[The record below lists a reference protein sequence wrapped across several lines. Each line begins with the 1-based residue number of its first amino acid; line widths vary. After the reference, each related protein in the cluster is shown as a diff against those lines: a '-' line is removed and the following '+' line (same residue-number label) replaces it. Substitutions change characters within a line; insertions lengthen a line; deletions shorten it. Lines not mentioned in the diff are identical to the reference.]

1 MCHIPWAQ
9 LEHLKTPAQWTKK
22 HPIDHDI
29 IEQLPKDVKLY
40 CLHGR
45 RALTPHRNG
54 EIFWIPWDSKAM
66 KTLDL
71 PRAQWE
77 IPNYMCKCHMDAGSG
92 DLVCGE
98 TATKRMLIP
107 PRTYEKFLTRPAYH
121 LFSSTH
127 SAVCVPLTVTRLTG
141 GVGEGPSRCC
151 VLRRAHAPWRG
162 VGVVKLVKSR
172 RKQLSRVIFCG
183 PW

>member
-1 MCHIPWAQ
+1 VCHIPWAQ

-127 SAVCVPLTVTRLTG
+127 SAVGGWTVDK
-141 GVGEGPSRCC
+141 
-151 VLRRAHAPWRG
+151 VLRHNWMLSHMYR
-162 VGVVKLVKSR
+162 KS
-172 RKQLSRVIFCG
+172 LEISLESLG
-183 PW
+183 MN